1 MIAPEWQTQW
11 EELEGGIRHCRQC
24 GMESIEELDCCARI
38 ANRSWLKLLI
48 EENKP
53 IDGEEARITF
63 YKRVRPA
70 FLAEKRYYELR
81 YHEIIF
87 RPTNSPRYLR
97 HYWVQEANRLTAQIE
112 QHQKLYDYF
121 SEKREDLDAALFA
134 GDAADAR
141 VNGKV
146 IAEFMALAR
155 YKEFLESGLGD
166 MLGTLNQRR
175 NEE

>member
-1 MIAPEWQTQW
+1 MVVPEWRALW
-11 EELEGGIRHCRQC
+11 EELEEGIRLCCTR
-24 GMESIEELDCCARI
+24 GMEASEELDCCARI
-38 ANRSWLKLLI
+38 ANRGWLKLLI
-48 EENKP
+48 EENQP
-53 IDGEEARITF
+53 IDEEEARIAY
-63 YKRVRPA
+63 YKMIRPA

-87 RPTNSPRYLR
+87 RPTDSPRFLR
-97 HYWVQEANRLTAQIE
+97 NYWIQEANRLTEQIE

-121 SEKREDLDAALFA
+121 SEKRNDLDRELFA
-134 GDAADAR
+134 RDATEAR

-166 MLGTLNQRR
+166 MLEALK
-175 NEE
+175 